1 MKGDNQNLRSVL
13 CADQRVEQ
21 DLMVIFYLRISK
33 LENNQLSRKMIT
45 FRVKKLLLKV
55 ITPESVTTSRSAD
68 LAN

>member
-1 MKGDNQNLRSVL
+1 
-13 CADQRVEQ
+13 
-21 DLMVIFYLRISK
+21 MVIFYLRISK